1 MKFNAGFALYTLLIA
16 LGAIGILAALITLCE
31 GDYGRA
37 AFLGVVSAIMFAVSA
52 GFSGNEVE

>member
-1 MKFNAGFALYTLLIA
+1 MKFNTGFALFTLLIA

-37 AFLGVVSAIMFAVSA
+37 AFLGVASAIMLAISA
-52 GFSGNEVE
+52 GLGGNEV

>member
-16 LGAIGILAALITLCE
+16 LGALGVLATLIAMFE
-31 GDYGRA
+31 GYYGGA

-52 GFSGNEVE
+52 GLGGNEV

>member
-1 MKFNAGFALYTLLIA
+1 MKFNARFALFMLLIA
-16 LGAIGILAALITLCE
+16 LGAIGILAALITLRD

-52 GFSGNEVE
+52 GLSGNEV